1 MSTAQA
7 PSAAEPAPEP
17 NRPAPAATS
26 TTTAPSPS
34 PTSPASPTSPT
45 SRQLH
50 RTAAVVIVGSVM
62 SVLDITIVNVAL
74 HRLSEAFHS
83 SLETIQWAASAY
95 SLALAAVIP
104 TAAWAMGRL
113 GAKRTYLTALV
124 LFTLGSLLAACAWD
138 AGSLIAFRAVQGLG
152 GGLLMPV
159 GMAMVMRAADP
170 ARLGRVM
177 ALLGL
182 PIVVGPVLGPVLGGW
197 LIDAVSWQWIFLV
210 NLPVGAAALALA
222 AKLLQPDGPRG
233 GAPATLA
240 APAAPATPRLDVPG
254 LLMLSPGL
262 ALLLFGLARG
272 AERGSF
278 AAPGALLPTLTGL
291 ALVAAFARRALTAR
305 EPLLDLR
312 LLRERTFGV
321 GIGTLALFTCGY
333 FGSMLLAP
341 MYWQQARGLS
351 ATAAGLLG
359 APTGLAVGLTM
370 QIASRRVDEV
380 SPRRLIRT
388 GIALG
393 ALGMALTALQ
403 VGSPDVAAW
412 RVVAASVVMGIGTGM
427 VLLPTMTTASRGLP
441 KHRMTA
447 ASTILSINSQI
458 WASIGTALI
467 SVTLGATGLTPTGF
481 RTTYALAAALLAL
494 SLLPA
499 AFLPRLRPAAT
510 PRTPGH

>member
-1 MSTAQA
+1 M
-7 PSAAEPAPEP
+7 
-17 NRPAPAATS
+17 
-26 TTTAPSPS
+26 
-34 PTSPASPTSPT
+34 
-45 SRQLH
+45 
-50 RTAAVVIVGSVM
+50 IVGSIM
-62 SVLDITIVNVAL
+62 SVLDMTIVNVAL

-104 TAAWAMGRL
+104 TAAWAMGRI
-113 GAKRTYLTALV
+113 GAKRTYLTALA

-197 LIDAVSWQWIFLV
+197 LVDAVSWQWIFLV
-210 NLPVGAAALALA
+210 NLPVGAAALVLA
-222 AKLLQPDGPRG
+222 AKFLQPDGARE
-233 GAPATLA
+233 GAA
-240 APAAPATPRLDVPG
+240 AAPRLDVPG

-272 AERGSF
+272 GERGSLTT
-278 AAPGALLPTLTGL
+278 PDALLPTLAGL
-291 ALVAAFARRALTAR
+291 ALVAAFAKRALTAR

-312 LLRERTFGV
+312 LLRERTFGA
-321 GIGTLALFTCGY
+321 GIATLALFTCGY

-359 APTGLAVGLTM
+359 APVGLAVGLTM
-370 QIASRRVDEV
+370 QIASRRVDKV
-380 SPRRLIRT
+380 PPRRLIRT

-403 VGSPDVAAW
+403 VGSPDAPAW
-412 RVVAASVVMGIGTGM
+412 RIVGASVVMGIGAGM

-467 SVTLGATGLTPTGF
+467 SVTLGTTGLTPTGF
-481 RTTYALAAALLAL
+481 RTTYAVAATLLAL

-499 AFLPRLRPAAT
+499 TLLPHRRPAS
-510 PRTPGH
+510 

>member
-1 MSTAQA
+1 MRTPQA
-7 PSAAEPAPEP
+7 PSGADPTPA
-17 NRPAPAATS
+17 
-26 TTTAPSPS
+26 
-34 PTSPASPTSPT
+34 PTSPGSPTAPTPSLSLTPLTPLTPLT

-50 RTAAVVIVGSVM
+50 RTTAVVIVGSVM
-62 SVLDITIVNVAL
+62 SVLDMTIVNVAL

-104 TAAWAMGRL
+104 TAAWAMGRI
-113 GAKRTYLTALV
+113 GAKRTYLTALI

-197 LIDAVSWQWIFLV
+197 LVDAVSWQWIFLV

-222 AKLLQPDGPRG
+222 GKLLRADGPRDG
-233 GAPATLA
+233 SA
-240 APAAPATPRLDVPG
+240 AAPRLDVPG

-272 AERGSF
+272 GEHGSF
-278 AAPGALLPTLTGL
+278 TTPGALLPALTGL
-291 ALVAAFARRALTAR
+291 VLVAAFARRALTTR

-359 APTGLAVGLTM
+359 APVGLAVGLTM
-370 QIASRRVDEV
+370 QIASRRVDKV
-380 SPRRLIRT
+380 PPRRLIRA

-412 RVVAASVVMGIGTGM
+412 RVVGASVVMGIGAGT

-481 RTTYALAAALLAL
+481 RTAYAVAAALLAL
-494 SLLPA
+494 ALLPA
-499 AFLPRLRPAAT
+499 TLLPHRRPSAT
-510 PRTPGH
+510 PSTPGH